1 MRQFLLKILQFL
13 LFASIMYVILLILW
27 GELLP
32 DGLKKN
38 LNYRIG
44 SYGHMFTRI
53 RDIQNF
59 RGVDILFIGSSHA
72 YRGFDG
78 RIFEEHG
85 FTTFNL
91 GSSSQTPVQSLLLL
105 NRYLDGLNPNVIVME
120 VYPSSFSSDG
130 VESSLDLIAN
140 DRIGPDTLQL
150 AILQNNVKV
159 YNTLIYGVY
168 RQIFNRNGKYS
179 ENIIKDDDTYIAG
192 GFVEKKLKY
201 YHATNI
207 DGGKEI
213 TWKPRSYQLD
223 ALNEIVRLADERNVP
238 LILVQAPVTSYKYQE
253 YSNNDEIDRFFTTHA
268 DHYFNFNLLLDLT
281 DQLHFYD
288 EQHMNQEGVRIF
300 NLAFNDL
307 LLNGW

>member
-1 MRQFLLKILQFL
+1 MKILQFL
-13 LFASIMYVILLILW
+13 LFASIMYVIFLIMW
-27 GELLP
+27 GEILP

-44 SYGHMFTRI
+44 SYGHMYTRI
-53 RDIQNF
+53 RDIQNY
-59 RGVDILFIGSSHA
+59 RDVDILFIGSSHA

-78 RIFEEHG
+78 RIFEEYG

-105 NRYLDGLNPNVIVME
+105 NRYLDGLNPGMIVME

-150 AILQNNVKV
+150 ALIQNNVKV
-159 YNTLIYGVY
+159 YNTLIFGLY
-168 RQIFNRNGKYS
+168 RQVLNRNDKYS
-179 ENIIKDDDTYIAG
+179 ENNIKDDDTYISG
-192 GFVEKKLKY
+192 GYVEKKLK
-201 YHATNI
+201 HNNI
-207 DGGKEI
+207 NNTDSGKQI
-213 TWKPRSYQLD
+213 TWKPRAYQLD
-223 ALNEIVRLADERNVP
+223 AFREIIRLADERDIP
-238 LILVQAPVTSYKYQE
+238 LILVQAPVTSYKYNE
-253 YSNNDEIDRFFTTHA
+253 YTNNDEIDRFFADYA
-268 DHYFNFNLLLDLT
+268 DHYINFNLLLDLS
-281 DQLHFYD
+281 DQMHFYD

-300 NLAFNDL
+300 NLAFINM